1 MTILDFVGFLNA
13 EGQGEDLY
21 LSFSLHFL
29 DFKFKKKINLEGPQ
43 RGGLAMQFGG
53 GGHPQPAQ
61 DLRTGP

>member
-29 DFKFKKKINLEGPQ
+29 DFEFKKN
-43 RGGLAMQFGG
+43 
-53 GGHPQPAQ
+53 
-61 DLRTGP
+61 